1 MLKSVSVLCGAG
13 VLLAGVLFAGG
24 PAFAGSAKKSV
35 RLPAASEIR
44 PLPDSYRRSS
54 PGSIFHDVRLSLDF
68 GYGYAERRGSP
79 SILKGNTYSPTLG
92 LSFGIGDFGFAGLS
106 TSYEHHAIQSN
117 IASFNLPVGGRA
129 NVYGIDGVL
138 GVTPLPFIRFGVLG
152 GYGGGGSSYS
162 FTGFNAAP
170 IGSNAQSA
178 RIGGFAGASYA
189 VDNWLFNGDV
199 SVIRTDNRTDFDPGN
214 TPARAAWG
222 STLALVQLGVSYQA
236 TDQLRLST
244 GVVFN
249 HFIVQTVA
257 GNEPKLSP
265 NWVTL
270 QVGVNYDITQNWE
283 VNAKALTWVGNSSM
297 NYTRASLGV
306 AYKF

>member
-1 MLKSVSVLCGAG
+1 MLKSVSVLLCAG
-13 VLLAGVLFAGG
+13 VVLAAGT
-24 PAFAGSAKKSV
+24 AFAGSANKSS
-35 RLPAASEIR
+35 RLPSASEIR
-44 PLPDSYRRSS
+44 PLPDTYGRSS
-54 PGSIFHDVRLSLDF
+54 AGSIFHNVRLSLDF

-79 SILKGNTYSPTLG
+79 SIFRENTYSPTLG
-92 LSFGIGDFGFAGLS
+92 VSFGIGDFGFAGVS
-106 TSYEHHAIQSN
+106 TTYEHHAIQSN

-129 NVYGIDGVL
+129 NVYGFDGMV
-138 GVTPLPFIRFGVLG
+138 GITPLPYLRFGILG
-152 GYGGGGSSYS
+152 GYGAGGSSYS
-162 FTGFNAAP
+162 FTGVNAAP
-170 IGSNAQSA
+170 IGSNAQTT

-189 VDNWLFNGDV
+189 VDRWLFNGDV
-199 SVIRTDNRTDFDPGN
+199 SIIRVDNRTDFDPGN
-214 TPARAAWG
+214 TPARASWG
-222 STLALVQLGVSYQA
+222 STLALVQLGMTYQA

-244 GVVFN
+244 GVIFN

-257 GNEPKLSP
+257 GNEPKLNR

-270 QVGVNYDITQNWE
+270 QIGAAYDITPNWE